1 MWQEINNKEDSP
13 NLLIPNINYQI
24 NPAEIE
30 SVENNSIA
38 EEIGFESGDS
48 IISINGK
55 KPRDLID
62 YQILISEEILDIS
75 ILDKNKQIHNI
86 SIEKDQ
92 DDNLGINFKDALFDS
107 IKQCNNSCPF
117 CFIDQQP
124 NGKRKSLYIK
134 DDDYRLSFL
143 YGSYLTLTNLKQDDW
158 NRISTQRLSPLFIS
172 VHATDPETREKLL
185 QNKQASQILKHIEWF
200 EENSIQIHAQIVV
213 CPKINDG
220 KILEKSIIEL
230 AKFYKKNFKTVL
242 STAIVPVGL
251 TKFRPHDD
259 GLISINKEYAKKTIK
274 QVEKIQTSLQKSL
287 GTRFC
292 WLADE
297 WYLIAGIKLPKY
309 KTYENMPQESNGVG
323 SIRSFLKILDT
334 KTKSL
339 PEKVDKKR
347 KVSWIVG
354 KLVYE
359 ALLPTVVKL
368 NKIDGLTINLYGL
381 PSVYW
386 GQDQVV
392 TGLLTGED
400 LITGLKNKDLG
411 ESIYVPSIMLKHNS
425 DLFLDDKNI
434 SEVSNKLKTNIH
446 VLDNTNDIIDSLI
459 GISNTHKNNRLCLEN
474 L

>member
-1 MWQEINNKEDSP
+1 VWQEINYKEDS
-13 NLLIPNINYQI
+13 NDLLIPNINFQI
-24 NPAEIE
+24 DPAEIE
-30 SVENNSIA
+30 SVENDSIA
-38 EEIGFESGDS
+38 EEIGLESGDS

-75 ILDKNKQIHNI
+75 ILDQNKKIHNI

-107 IKQCNNSCPF
+107 IKQCNNHCPF

-143 YGSYLTLTNLKQDDW
+143 YGSYLTLTNLKKEDW
-158 NRISTQRLSPLFIS
+158 HRIATQKLSPLFIS
-172 VHATDPETREKLL
+172 VHATDPKTREQLL
-185 QNKQASQILKHIEWF
+185 KNKKASQILNHIKWF
-200 EENSIQIHAQIVV
+200 EQNSIQIHAQIVV

-220 KILEKSIIEL
+220 KILEKSIYEL
-230 AKFYKKNFKTVL
+230 AKFHTKSFKTVI

-251 TKFRPHDD
+251 TKFRPDD
-259 GLISINKEYAKKTIK
+259 DDDLISISKEYAKETIK
-274 QVEKIQTSLQKSL
+274 KVEKIQSSLQKRL

-297 WYLIAGIKLPKY
+297 WYLIAGIQLPSY

-323 SIRSFLKILDT
+323 SIRSFLKTLEA

-339 PEKVDKKR
+339 PKKVDIPR

-359 ALLPTVVKL
+359 ALLPTVDKL
-368 NKIDGLTINLYGL
+368 NKINGLTINLYGL
-381 PSVYW
+381 PSIYW
-386 GQDQVV
+386 GQEQVV

-400 LITGLKNKDLG
+400 LIAGLQNKDLG
-411 ESIYVPSIMLKHNS
+411 ESIFIPSIMLKHNS

-434 SEVSNKLKTNIH
+434 TEVSNKLKTNIH

-459 GISNTHKNNRLCLEN
+459 GISNTQKILNYA
-474 L
+474 

>member
-1 MWQEINNKEDSP
+1 MWQEINYTEDP
-13 NLLIPNINYQI
+13 IDLLVPNITYKI

-30 SVENNSIA
+30 SIEANSIA

-75 ILDKNKQIHNI
+75 VLDKNHEIHNI
-86 SIEKDQ
+86 NIEKDQ
-92 DDNLGINFKDALFDS
+92 DVNLGINFKDALFDS
-107 IKQCNNSCPF
+107 IKQCNNRCPF

-124 NGKRKSLYIK
+124 SGKRKSLYIK

-143 YGSYLTLTNLKQDDW
+143 YGSYLTLTNLKKEDW
-158 NRISTQRLSPLFIS
+158 ERIAMQKLSPLFIS
-172 VHATDPETREKLL
+172 VHATDPATREKLL
-185 QNKQASQILKHIEWF
+185 KNKKAGVILDQISWF
-200 EENSIQIHAQIVV
+200 EKNSIQIHAQIVV
-213 CPKINDG
+213 CPDINDG
-220 KILEKSIIEL
+220 DILEKSILEL
-230 AKFYKKNFKTVL
+230 AEFYKKTSQTVL
-242 STAIVPVGL
+242 SVAIVPVGL
-251 TKFRPHDD
+251 TKFRPEND
-259 GLISINKEYAKKTIK
+259 GLKSISPEYAKKTIK
-274 QVEKIQTSLQKSL
+274 QVERIQASLQITL

-297 WYLIAGIKLPKY
+297 WYLIAGSNLPSY

-323 SIRSFLKILDT
+323 SIRTFLKILNEKSKNLPT
-334 KTKSL
+334 KIKH
-339 PEKVDKKR
+339 PK

-359 ALLPTVVKL
+359 ALIPTVKKL
-368 NKIDGLTINLYGL
+368 NLIDGLKIHLYGL
-381 PSVYW
+381 PSIYW

-400 LITGLKNKDLG
+400 LIHGLKNKDLG
-411 ESIYVPSIMLKHNS
+411 ETIYIPSIMLKLNT

-434 SEVSNKLKTNIH
+434 KEVENQLNTKIH
-446 VLDNTNDIIDSLI
+446 VLDDSNDIINTLI
-459 GISNTHKNNRLCLEN
+459 G
-474 L
+474 